1 MQYLSHHIGVQRLI
15 SLNSMRIIIA
25 IFEDVPF
32 LGLNMYLLMREV
44 DLANNPVFMVSRLYS
59 RDYVIGIRLCKI
71 RDFSGKLPTGSLSK
85 CKSNGMKII

>member
-32 LGLNMYLLMREV
+32 LGLNMYLLMTQP
-44 DLANNPVFMVSRLYS
+44 DLASNLVFMVRSLLTYRHRSFSRISVSALTAKG
-59 RDYVIGIRLCKI
+59 RGEVRL
-71 RDFSGKLPTGSLSK
+71 G
-85 CKSNGMKII
+85 

>member
-32 LGLNMYLLMREV
+32 LGLNMYLLMTQP
-44 DLANNPVFMVSRLYS
+44 DLASNLVFMVRSFPMTPPWFIFSR
-59 RDYVIGIRLCKI
+59 IGVTSIGEGER
-71 RDFSGKLPTGSLSK
+71 GG
-85 CKSNGMKII
+85 

>member
-32 LGLNMYLLMREV
+32 LGLNMFLLMTQP
-44 DLANNPVFMVSRLYS
+44 DLASNLVFMVSKYR
-59 RDYVIGIRLCKI
+59 
-71 RDFSGKLPTGSLSK
+71 LSK
-85 CKSNGMKII
+85 LAPTKPDTPYRW